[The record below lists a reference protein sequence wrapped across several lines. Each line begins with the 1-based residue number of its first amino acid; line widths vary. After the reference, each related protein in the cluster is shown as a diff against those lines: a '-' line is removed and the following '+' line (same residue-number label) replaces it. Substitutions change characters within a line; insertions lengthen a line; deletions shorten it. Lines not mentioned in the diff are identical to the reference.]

1 MVMGIVNVTP
11 DSFYDGGRY
20 LDSAAAVEHGRELL
34 AEGADVLD
42 VGGESSRP
50 GAVEIGEEEELA
62 RVIPVIEALA
72 GERHRVSVD
81 TVKPGVAERAVAAGA
96 TLVNDVSGKL
106 WPIAAELGVGWVA
119 MHRRGTPATM
129 QRLAQYRDV
138 VWEVRRS
145 LLETAARAVA
155 AGVREV
161 WLDPGIGFAKT
172 AAHNLELLGHLEALV
187 DAAAE
192 SGHRV
197 LVGTSRKSFLGHI
210 GAAGVGDGAP
220 RDPLPVEARLP
231 GSLATTVW
239 AVTHGAGMVRVHD
252 VAATVRA
259 VRLIGIA
266 GSEAVA

>member
-20 LDSAAAVEHGRELL
+20 LDAAAAVEHGRELL
-34 AEGADVLD
+34 AEGADLLD

-50 GAVEIGEEEELA
+50 GAVEIGEEEEMA
-62 RVIPVIEALA
+62 RILPVIEALA
-72 GERHRVSVD
+72 GEGHRVSVD
-81 TVKPGVAERAVAAGA
+81 TVKAGVAARAVSAGA
-96 TLVNDVSGKL
+96 TLINDVSGKL

-129 QRLAQYRDV
+129 QGLAHYRDV
-138 VWEVRRS
+138 VREVHRS
-145 LLETAARAVA
+145 VLEMGARAAA

-172 AAHNLELLGHLEALV
+172 AMHNLELLGHLGALV
-187 DAAAE
+187 EAAADA
-192 SGHRV
+192 GQGV
-197 LVGTSRKSFLGHI
+197 LVGTSRKSFLGRI
-210 GAAGVGDGAP
+210 GTGDDG
-220 RDPLPVEARLP
+220 RDRAPLPVEDRLP

-239 AVTHGAGMVRVHD
+239 AVTRGVGMVRVHD
-252 VAATVRA
+252 VAATVRT
-259 VRLIGIA
+259 VRLIGTA

>member
-20 LDSAAAVEHGRELL
+20 LDAAAAVEHGRELL
-34 AEGADVLD
+34 AEGADLLD

-50 GAVEIGEEEELA
+50 GAVPVDEEEELA
-62 RVIPVIEALA
+62 RILPVIEALA
-72 GERHRVSVD
+72 GQGCRVSVD
-81 TVKPGVAERAVAAGA
+81 TVKAGVAARAVAAGA
-96 TLVNDVSGKL
+96 TLINDVSGEL
-106 WPIAAELGVGWVA
+106 WPVAAEVGVGWVA
-119 MHRRGTPATM
+119 MHRRGTAATM
-129 QRLAQYRDV
+129 QGLAQYGDV
-138 VWEVRRS
+138 VQEVHRS
-145 LLETAARAVA
+145 VLEMGARAAA

-172 AAHNLELLGHLEALV
+172 AAHNLELLGHLGDLV

-192 SGHRV
+192 AGQGV
-197 LVGTSRKSFLGHI
+197 LVGTSRKSFLGRI
-210 GAAGVGDGAP
+210 GSGGGDGRH
-220 RDPLPVEARLP
+220 RDPLPVEDRLP

-239 AVTHGAGMVRVHD
+239 AVTRGVGMVRVHD

-259 VRLIGIA
+259 VRLIGTA